1 MIRSIKVNIYG
12 KVQGVGFRYS
22 AMQKA
27 NEIGITGFVKNRTD
41 GSVFMEIEAEP
52 ELIDEFILWC
62 KKGPSW
68 SAVDDVVVV
77 DIPFNNYKNFSV
89 K

>member
-1 MIRSIKVNIYG
+1 
-12 KVQGVGFRYS
+12 
-22 AMQKA
+22 MQKA

-41 GSVFMEIEAEP
+41 GSVFMEIEAES

-62 KKGPSW
+62 KNGPTW

-77 DIPFNNYKNFSV
+77 DIPFNNYKNFSI

>member
-52 ELIDEFILWC
+52 ELIDEFIFWC
-62 KKGPSW
+62 KEGPTW
-68 SAVDDVVVV
+68 SVVDDVVVV